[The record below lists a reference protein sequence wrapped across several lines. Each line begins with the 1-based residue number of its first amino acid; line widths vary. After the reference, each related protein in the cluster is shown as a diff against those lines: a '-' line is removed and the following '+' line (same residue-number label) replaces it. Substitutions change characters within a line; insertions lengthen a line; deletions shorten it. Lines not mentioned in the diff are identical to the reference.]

1 MHVSPASRR
10 RLVATVPAA
19 LFVLAAAPSLAQPVP
34 PPAAAG
40 PGAVAGTPSPV
51 PAPGAGAIDWLRRM
65 HEAARTTEYVG
76 TFVVSTGAGALSSAR
91 IWHACEGAVCVERV
105 ETLSGPQR
113 STFRRNELV
122 RTFLP
127 DQRLVKTEQRENL
140 DVFPNLLG
148 ATESSIAEF
157 YDARPLGR
165 GRVAGIDTD
174 VVQIVAKD
182 AMRFGYRA
190 WCERRSGLVLKLQTL
205 DARGAVVEQSA
216 FSELQFEEPVP
227 VVALTE
233 MMDNTQGWKAE
244 RSKLEPVKPEAEG
257 WALSQPVPG
266 FKPVSSY
273 MRPIGEP
280 KFFFGPRKRILQW
293 TFSDGL
299 ATVSLFIEPYGD
311 QVRQEAAQA
320 LGATYTLSRRLPDP
334 AGDWWLTAMG
344 EVPPRTLEAFARALV
359 RNR

>member
-1 MHVSPASRR
+1 MPVSPASRR

-19 LFVLAAAPSLAQPVP
+19 LLVLAAAPAGAQAAPPPGGPAAQPSGLP
-34 PPAAAG
+34 P
-40 PGAVAGTPSPV
+40 VQ
-51 PAPGAGAIDWLRRM
+51 APTGSGAIDWLRRM

-91 IWHACEGAVCVERV
+91 IWHACDGPVCIERV

-148 ATESSIAEF
+148 ATEGSITEF

-165 GRVAGIDTD
+165 GRVAGIEADL
-174 VVQIVAKD
+174 VQIVARD
-182 AMRFGYRA
+182 AMRFGYRV

-216 FSELQFEEPVP
+216 FSELQFEEPMPVP
-227 VVALTE
+227 ALAE
-233 MMDNTQGWKAE
+233 MMDNTQGWKTE
-244 RSKLEPVKPEAEG
+244 RSKLESVNVDAEG
-257 WALSQPVPG
+257 WTLSQPVPG

-273 MRPIGEP
+273 LRPIGEP
-280 KFFFGPRKRILQW
+280 RFFFGPRKRILQW

-299 ATVSLFIEPYGD
+299 ATVSLFLEPYGD
-311 QVRQEAAQA
+311 LPRQEGSQAQ
-320 LGATYTLSRRLPDP
+320 GATYTLSRKLPDA
-334 AGDWWLTAMG
+334 AGDWWLTAVG
-344 EVPPRTLEAFARALV
+344 EVPMRTLDAFARALA
-359 RNR
+359 RTR